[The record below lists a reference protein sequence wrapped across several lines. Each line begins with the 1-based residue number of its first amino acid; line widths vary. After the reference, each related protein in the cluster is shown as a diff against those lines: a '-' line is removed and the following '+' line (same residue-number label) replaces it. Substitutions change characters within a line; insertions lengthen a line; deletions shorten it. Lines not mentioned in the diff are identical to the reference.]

1 MAIETLEPGTR
12 CLLKPVQRFDQ
23 EAHMVR
29 IRDVDELCGLMAI
42 YTLGQVAV
50 QECVFDIELV
60 NRPAPGSSKVEDG
73 ADGSWLDNW

>member
-1 MAIETLEPGTR
+1 
-12 CLLKPVQRFDQ
+12 
-23 EAHMVR
+23 MVR